1 MNSVKLTGRPT
12 ADPDIRLYGDNN
24 DKKMAR
30 YLLAVDRRVKRDPNN
45 QNQQT
50 ADFVSCICYGYAADF
65 ADKYLRKGMKI
76 LVEGRI
82 ATGKYQNKEGQTVY
96 TTDVVVDQHE
106 FCDSK
111 GSSSQGQA
119 AQTTQATT
127 SQPQQIA
134 QAQTEPFINIPDDV
148 NLDVPFA

>member
-50 ADFVSCICYGYAADF
+50 ADFVSCICYGHAADF

-111 GSSSQGQA
+111 GSPVRDRLRRQHRQPHHSHSMAHRHRLNHSS
-119 AQTTQATT
+119 T
-127 SQPQQIA
+127 SPMM
-134 QAQTEPFINIPDDV
+134 
-148 NLDVPFA
+148 